1 MNLYVLRLPC
11 VRQYGRDSGII
22 LFDTTFF
29 DHNIMALNDFDLVL
43 FGGSGDLA
51 MRKLLPAMY
60 SRHVAGD
67 LPPGARIICVGRHEW
82 STEDFLETVETTSK
96 PHIKAPAELHY
107 AEFIKRIM
115 YVSLNATDVATYD
128 ALVAAL
134 RLDDSLTR
142 IYYLATPPHL
152 FSQIC
157 DNLSTTGLATPN
169 SRVVLEKPLGRDL
182 ASARQIN
189 AEVGKVFAESQ
200 IYRIDHYLGK
210 ETVQNL
216 LALRFGNILFEPLWR
231 REWISDV
238 QITIAEKIGVGN
250 RMGYYD
256 HSGALR
262 DMLQNHLLQLLC
274 IVAMEPPTSISPDA
288 VRDAKLQVLRSL
300 KKFTPTTLSQNIVR
314 GQYRAGHVDGQPVPS
329 YRDEP
334 DAPERSSTETF
345 VALKAE
351 IDTWRW
357 AGVPFYLRTGKRMAD
372 RLAEIVV
379 RFKPIPHSIFNQP
392 TSSFQPNSLV
402 IRLQPDEGLSLNL
415 MAKTPG
421 DGMRLKQAELE
432 LDFREQFKTPRMDAY
447 ERLLLDVLRGQLTLF
462 MRGDELEAAW
472 EWIEPILDYWE
483 QDDNNPTP
491 YTSGTWGPA
500 AASALIGRDGLQWR
514 EEVLPAD

>member
-1 MNLYVLRLPC
+1 
-11 VRQYGRDSGII
+11 
-22 LFDTTFF
+22 
-29 DHNIMALNDFDLVL
+29 MALSDFDLVL

-60 SRHVAGD
+60 ARDVAND
-67 LPPGARIICVGRHEW
+67 LPPTARIICVGRADASQE
-82 STEDFLETVETTSK
+82 EFLQTVETTSK
-96 PHIKAPAELHY
+96 PLIKSPAVTP
-107 AEFIKRIM
+107 AAWARFTARIV
-115 YVSLNATDVATYD
+115 YVSLNATEASSYGT
-128 ALVAAL
+128 LVEAL
-134 RLDDSLTR
+134 RKDDAITKV
-142 IYYLATPPHL
+142 YYLATPPAI
-152 FSQIC
+152 FAQIC
-157 DNLSTTGLATPN
+157 ENLKSNGLVTAN

-182 ASARQIN
+182 ASAKQIN
-189 AEVGKVFAESQ
+189 AEVGKVFEESQ

-238 QITIAEKIGVGN
+238 QITIAEKLGVGN
-250 RMGYYD
+250 RLGYYD
-256 HSGALR
+256 TSGALR

-288 VRDAKLQVLRSL
+288 VRDSKLQVLRSL
-300 KKFTPTTLSQNIVR
+300 KKFTPTTLAQNIVR
-314 GQYRAGHVDGQPVPS
+314 GQYRAGHVDGKPVPS

-334 DAPERSSTETF
+334 DAPAHSRTETF
-345 VALKAE
+345 VAMKAE

-372 RLAEIVV
+372 GLAEIVV
-379 RFKPIPHSIFNQP
+379 RFKQIPHSIFNQP
-392 TSSFQPNSLV
+392 TNSFQPNSLV
-402 IRLQPDEGLSLNL
+402 IRLQPDEGLRMNL

-432 LDFREQFKTPRMDAY
+432 LDFREQFKSPRMEAY

-472 EWIEPILDYWE
+472 EWVEPILNNWE
-483 QDDNNPTP
+483 SDESYPLP
-491 YTSGTWGPA
+491 YASGTWGPA

-514 EEVLPAD
+514 EEVLPED

>member
-1 MNLYVLRLPC
+1 
-11 VRQYGRDSGII
+11 
-22 LFDTTFF
+22 
-29 DHNIMALNDFDLVL
+29 MALSDFDLVF

-60 SRHVAGD
+60 ARDVAHD
-67 LPPGARIICVGRHEW
+67 LPPTARIICVGR
-82 STEDFLETVETTSK
+82 EDMSQEAFLRMIETNSK
-96 PHIKAPAELHY
+96 PHIKETVDEQAWQAFL
-107 AEFIKRIM
+107 KRIS
-115 YVSLNATDVATYD
+115 YVEIDAGNVATYSGL
-128 ALVAAL
+128 AEAL
-134 RLDDSLTR
+134 RADASLTR
-142 IYYLATPPHL
+142 VYYLATPPSL
-152 FSQIC
+152 FARIC
-157 DNLSTTGLATPN
+157 DNLAAAHLVTPN

-182 ASARQIN
+182 ESAKQIN
-189 AEVGKVFAESQ
+189 ADVGRVFAESQ

-238 QITIAEKIGVGN
+238 QITIAEKLGVGN
-250 RMGYYD
+250 RLGYYD
-256 HSGALR
+256 TSGALR

-274 IVAMEPPTSISPDA
+274 IVAMEPPTSIAPDA

-300 KKFTPTTLSQNIVR
+300 KRFTPTTLAQNIVR
-314 GQYRAGHVDGQPVPS
+314 GQYRAGYIDGQPVPG

-334 DAPERSSTETF
+334 GAPQYSKTETF
-345 VALKAE
+345 VAMKAE

-402 IRLQPDEGLSLNL
+402 IRLQPDEGLSMNL

-421 DGMRLKQAELE
+421 DSMRLKQAELE
-432 LDFREQFKTPRMDAY
+432 LDFREQFKAPRMEAY

-472 EWIEPILDYWE
+472 EWVEPILDHWE
-483 QDDNNPTP
+483 QDDTTP
-491 YTSGTWGPA
+491 VPYSSGTWGPA
-500 AASALIGRDGLQWR
+500 ASSALIGRDGLQWR
-514 EEVLPAD
+514 EEALPED

>member
-1 MNLYVLRLPC
+1 
-11 VRQYGRDSGII
+11 
-22 LFDTTFF
+22 
-29 DHNIMALNDFDLVL
+29 MALSDFDLVL

-60 SRHVAGD
+60 ARDVAND
-67 LPPGARIICVGRHEW
+67 LPPTARIICVGRADA
-82 STEDFLETVETTSK
+82 SQQDFLNTVETTSK
-96 PHIKAPAELHY
+96 PLIKSPAVTP
-107 AEFIKRIM
+107 AAWARFTARIV
-115 YVSLNATDVATYD
+115 YVSLNATDSGSYKTLVD
-128 ALVAAL
+128 ALRKDENITKV
-134 RLDDSLTR
+134 
-142 IYYLATPPHL
+142 YYLATPPAI

-157 DNLSTTGLATPN
+157 ENLKENGLVTPN

-182 ASARQIN
+182 ASAKQIN
-189 AEVGKVFAESQ
+189 AEVGKVFEESQ

-238 QITIAEKIGVGN
+238 QITIAEKLGVGN

-256 HSGALR
+256 SSGALR

-288 VRDAKLQVLRSL
+288 VRDSKLQVLRSL
-300 KKFTPTTLSQNIVR
+300 KRFTPTTLAQNIVR
-314 GQYRAGHVDGQPVPS
+314 GQYRAGHVDGKAVPS

-334 DAPERSSTETF
+334 DAPEHSRTETF
-345 VALKAE
+345 VAMKAE

-372 RLAEIVV
+372 GLAEIVV
-379 RFKPIPHSIFNQP
+379 RFKQIPHSIFAQP
-392 TSSFQPNSLV
+392 TNSFQPNSLV
-402 IRLQPDEGLSLNL
+402 IRLQPDEGLRMNL

-472 EWIEPILDYWE
+472 EWVEPILNTWE
-483 QDDNNPTP
+483 SDDSYPIP
-491 YTSGTWGPA
+491 YTAGTWGPA

-514 EEVLPAD
+514 EEALPED

>member
-1 MNLYVLRLPC
+1 
-11 VRQYGRDSGII
+11 
-22 LFDTTFF
+22 
-29 DHNIMALNDFDLVL
+29 MALSDFDLVF

-60 SRHVAGD
+60 ARDVARD
-67 LPPGARIICVGRHEW
+67 LPASARIICVGREDM
-82 STEDFLETVETTSK
+82 SQDDFLGMIETNSR
-96 PHIKAPAELHY
+96 PHIKETVNEPAWRAFLG
-107 AEFIKRIM
+107 RICWVQLDAGNPAS
-115 YVSLNATDVATYD
+115 YGALADVLRTDVGQARASD
-128 ALVAAL
+128 GG
-134 RLDDSLTR
+134 LTR
-142 IYYLATPPHL
+142 VYYLATPPSL
-152 FSQIC
+152 FAKIC
-157 DNLSTTGLATPN
+157 DNLAANNLVTPN

-182 ASARQIN
+182 ASAKQIN
-189 AEVGKVFAESQ
+189 LDVGKVFAESQ

-216 LALRFGNILFEPLWR
+216 LALRFGNVLFEPLWR

-250 RMGYYD
+250 RLDYYD
-256 HSGALR
+256 NSGALR

-274 IVAMEPPTSISPDA
+274 IVAMEPPTSIAPDA

-300 KKFTPTTLSQNIVR
+300 KRFTPTTLSQNIIR
-314 GQYRAGHVDGQPVPS
+314 GQYRSGYVDGQPVPG

-334 DAPERSSTETF
+334 GAPKHSKTESF
-345 VALKAE
+345 VAMKAE

-379 RFKPIPHSIFNQP
+379 RFKTIPHSIFNQP

-402 IRLQPDEGLSLNL
+402 IRLQPDEGLSMNL

-421 DGMRLKQAELE
+421 DSMRLKQAELE
-432 LDFREQFKTPRMDAY
+432 LDFREQFKSPRMEAY

-472 EWIEPILDYWE
+472 EWVEPILAYWE
-483 QDDNNPTP
+483 QDDSTP
-491 YTSGTWGPA
+491 APYSSGTWGPA
-500 AASALIGRDGLQWR
+500 ASSALIGRDGLQWR
-514 EEVLPAD
+514 EEALPED

>member
-1 MNLYVLRLPC
+1 
-11 VRQYGRDSGII
+11 
-22 LFDTTFF
+22 
-29 DHNIMALNDFDLVL
+29 MALTDFDLVL
-43 FGGSGDLA
+43 FGGSGDLS

-60 SRHVAGD
+60 ARDAAND
-67 LPPGARIICVGRHEW
+67 LLAESRIICVGLEAC
-82 STEDFLETVETTSK
+82 SQQDFLRMVETNAK
-96 PHIKAPAELHY
+96 PHIKAAALTPQVWARFCARLV
-107 AEFIKRIM
+107 
-115 YVSLNATDVATYD
+115 YVSLNATDAASYG
-128 ALVAAL
+128 ALAAAL
-134 RLDDSLTR
+134 RPDQALTR
-142 IYYLATPPHL
+142 VYYLATPPQL
-152 FSQIC
+152 FARIC
-157 DNLSTTGLATPN
+157 ENLAANQLVTPG

-182 ASARQIN
+182 ASARRIN

-238 QITIAEKIGVGN
+238 QITIAEKLGVGN
-250 RMGYYD
+250 RLGYYD
-256 HSGALR
+256 ASGALR

-274 IVAMEPPTSISPDA
+274 IVAMEPPTSIAPDA

-300 KKFTPTTLSQNIVR
+300 KKFTPTTLVQDIVR
-314 GQYRAGHVDGQPVPS
+314 GQYRAGHVDGVSVPG

-334 DAPERSSTETF
+334 DAPDRSRTETF

-372 RLAEIVV
+372 SLAEIVV
-379 RFKPIPHSIFNQP
+379 RFKSIPSSIFAQP
-392 TSSFQPNSLV
+392 AAKSQANCLV
-402 IRLQPDEGLSLNL
+402 IRLQPDEGLSMNL

-421 DGMRLKQAELE
+421 DGMHLKPAELE
-432 LDFREQFKTPRMDAY
+432 LDFREQFSTPRMEAY

-472 EWIEPILDYWE
+472 EWVAPILDHWE
-483 QDDNNPTP
+483 NDHSTP
-491 YTSGTWGPA
+491 QPYAAGSWGPA
-500 AASALIGRDGLQWR
+500 ASGALLGRDGLHWR
-514 EEVLPAD
+514 EETLPED

>member
-1 MNLYVLRLPC
+1 
-11 VRQYGRDSGII
+11 
-22 LFDTTFF
+22 
-29 DHNIMALNDFDLVL
+29 MALKDFDLVL

-60 SRHVAGD
+60 SRDVAGD
-67 LPPGARIICVGRHEW
+67 LPADSRILCVGRHQW
-82 STEDFLETVETTSK
+82 SRAEFLHEVETTSK
-96 PHIKAPAELHY
+96 PHVKAPVENQWTHFL
-107 AEFIKRIM
+107 ERIV
-115 YVSLNATDVATYD
+115 YVALDATDPAAYG
-128 ALVAAL
+128 ALAEAL
-134 RLDDSLTR
+134 RKDDDLTR
-142 IYYLATPPHL
+142 VYYLATPPHL
-152 FSQIC
+152 FAQIC
-157 DNLSTTGLATPN
+157 DNLAAAGLVTPH

-182 ASARQIN
+182 ASAKQIN

-200 IYRIDHYLGK
+200 IFRIDHYLGK

-256 HSGALR
+256 TSGALR

-274 IVAMEPPTSISPDA
+274 IVAMEPPTSISSDA

-300 KKFTPTTLSQNIVR
+300 KRFTPTTLAQNIVR
-314 GQYRAGHVDGQPVPS
+314 GQYRAGHVEGKPVPS

-334 DAPERSSTETF
+334 DAPEKSSTETF

-421 DGMRLKQAELE
+421 DSMRLKQAELE

-472 EWIEPILDYWE
+472 EWVEPILDDWE
-483 QDDNNPTP
+483 QDDSNPTP
-491 YTSGTWGPA
+491 YSAGTWGPA

-514 EEVLPAD
+514 EEALPED

>member
-1 MNLYVLRLPC
+1 
-11 VRQYGRDSGII
+11 
-22 LFDTTFF
+22 
-29 DHNIMALNDFDLVL
+29 MALSDFDLVL

-60 SRHVAGD
+60 ARDVAND
-67 LPPGARIICVGRHEW
+67 LPASARIICVGRADA
-82 STEDFLETVETTSK
+82 SQEDFLQTVETTSK
-96 PHIKAPAELHY
+96 PLIKSPAVIPAIWER
-107 AEFIKRIM
+107 FTKRIV
-115 YVSLNATDVATYD
+115 YVSLNATDAGSYKT
-128 ALVAAL
+128 LVEAL
-134 RLDDSLTR
+134 RKDEAITKV
-142 IYYLATPPHL
+142 YYLATPPAI

-157 DNLSTTGLATPN
+157 EALKANGLVTPN

-182 ASARQIN
+182 ASAKQIN
-189 AEVGKVFAESQ
+189 AEVGKVFEESQ

-238 QITIAEKIGVGN
+238 QITIAEKLGVGN

-256 HSGALR
+256 TSGALR

-274 IVAMEPPTSISPDA
+274 IVAMEPPTSIAPDA

-300 KKFTPTTLSQNIVR
+300 KKFTPTTLAQNIVR
-314 GQYRAGHVDGQPVPS
+314 GQYRAGHVDGKAVPS

-334 DAPERSSTETF
+334 DAPEHSRTETF
-345 VALKAE
+345 VAMKAE

-372 RLAEIVV
+372 GLAEIVV
-379 RFKPIPHSIFNQP
+379 RFKQIPHSIFNQP
-392 TSSFQPNSLV
+392 TNSFQPNSLV
-402 IRLQPDEGLSLNL
+402 IRLQPDEGLRMNL

-432 LDFREQFKTPRMDAY
+432 LDFREQFKSPRMEAY

-472 EWIEPILDYWE
+472 EWVEPILDNWE
-483 QDDNNPTP
+483 ADDSYPLP
-491 YTSGTWGPA
+491 YASGTWGPA

-514 EEVLPAD
+514 EEVLPED

>member
-1 MNLYVLRLPC
+1 MPL
-11 VRQYGRDSGII
+11 S
-22 LFDTTFF
+22 
-29 DHNIMALNDFDLVL
+29 DFDLVL

-60 SRHVAGD
+60 ARDVCSD
-67 LPPGARIICVGRHEW
+67 LPETARIICVGRADW
-82 STEDFLETVETTSK
+82 SQEQFLHTVETTSK
-96 PHIKAPAELHY
+96 PHIKEAPSAKNWARFLERLV
-107 AEFIKRIM
+107 
-115 YVSLNATDVATYD
+115 YVSVNASDVKTYGP
-128 ALVAAL
+128 LVEAL
-134 RLDDSLTR
+134 RKDQSVTR
-142 IYYLATPPHL
+142 VYYLATPPSL
-152 FSQIC
+152 FAQIC
-157 DNLSTTGLATPN
+157 DNLKATGLATPN

-182 ASARQIN
+182 KSAKGIN

-256 HSGALR
+256 TSGALR

-274 IVAMEPPTSISPDA
+274 IVAMEPPTSIAPDA

-300 KKFTPTTLSQNIVR
+300 KRFTPTTLAQNIVR
-314 GQYRAGHVDGQPVPS
+314 GQYRAGHVDGKPVPS

-334 DAPERSSTETF
+334 DAPQYSKTETF

-379 RFKPIPHSIFNQP
+379 RFKQIPHSIFNQP

-421 DGMRLKQAELE
+421 DSMRLKQAELE
-432 LDFREQFKTPRMDAY
+432 LDFREQFKAPRMEAY

-472 EWIEPILDYWE
+472 EWVEPILHYWE
-483 QDDNNPTP
+483 QDDTAPVP
-491 YTSGTWGPA
+491 YASGTWGPA
-500 AASALIGRDGLQWR
+500 ASSALIGRDGLQWR
-514 EEVLPAD
+514 EEALPED

>member
-1 MNLYVLRLPC
+1 
-11 VRQYGRDSGII
+11 
-22 LFDTTFF
+22 
-29 DHNIMALNDFDLVL
+29 MALNDFDLVL

-60 SRHVAGD
+60 ARHVAGD
-67 LPPGARIICVGRHEW
+67 LPATARIICVGRHDW
-82 STEDFLETVETTSK
+82 STEAFLAEVEKTSK
-96 PHIKAPAELHY
+96 PYIKAADDKAY
-107 AEFIKRIM
+107 AGFVKRIV
-115 YVSLNATDVATYD
+115 YVSLNATDVATYP
-128 ALVAAL
+128 ALVEAL
-134 RLDDSLTR
+134 RDDPSLTR
-142 IYYLATPPHL
+142 VYYLATPPSL
-152 FSQIC
+152 FAQIC
-157 DNLSTTGLATPN
+157 DNLKETGLATAN

-182 ASARQIN
+182 ASAKQIN
-189 AEVGKVFAESQ
+189 FEVGKVFSESQ

-256 HSGALR
+256 TSGALR

-274 IVAMEPPTSISPDA
+274 IVAMEPPTSIAPDA

-300 KKFTPTTLSQNIVR
+300 KRFTPTTLAQNIVR

-329 YRDEP
+329 YKDEP
-334 DAPERSSTETF
+334 DAPAQSTTETF

-421 DGMRLKQAELE
+421 DSMRLKQAELE
-432 LDFREQFKTPRMDAY
+432 LDFKEQFKTPRMEAY

-472 EWIEPILDYWE
+472 EWVEPVLDYWE
-483 QDDNNPTP
+483 QDDTNPIP

-514 EEVLPAD
+514 EEALPED

>member
-1 MNLYVLRLPC
+1 
-11 VRQYGRDSGII
+11 
-22 LFDTTFF
+22 
-29 DHNIMALNDFDLVL
+29 MALTDFDLVL
-43 FGGSGDLA
+43 FGGSGDLS

-60 SRHVAGD
+60 ARDVAND
-67 LPPGARIICVGRHEW
+67 LPATARIICVGRADASQE
-82 STEDFLETVETTSK
+82 EFLHTVETTSK
-96 PHIKAPAELHY
+96 PLIKSPAVAPA
-107 AEFIKRIM
+107 AWARFTARIV
-115 YVSLNATDVATYD
+115 YVSLNATDASSYGP
-128 ALVAAL
+128 LVEAL
-134 RLDDSLTR
+134 RQDTAITR
-142 IYYLATPPHL
+142 VYYLATPPAI
-152 FSQIC
+152 FAQIC
-157 DNLSTTGLATPN
+157 DNLKENGLVTAN

-182 ASARQIN
+182 ASAKQIN
-189 AEVGKVFAESQ
+189 AEVGKVFEESQ

-238 QITIAEKIGVGN
+238 QITIAEKLGVGN

-256 HSGALR
+256 TSGALR

-274 IVAMEPPTSISPDA
+274 IVAMEPPTSIAPDA

-300 KKFTPTTLSQNIVR
+300 KKFTPSTLTQNIVR
-314 GQYRAGHVDGQPVPS
+314 GQYRSGHVDGKAVPS

-334 DAPERSSTETF
+334 DAPEHSRTETF
-345 VALKAE
+345 VAMKAE

-372 RLAEIVV
+372 SLAEIVV
-379 RFKPIPHSIFNQP
+379 RFKPIPHSIFSQP
-392 TSSFQPNSLV
+392 TNSFQPNSLV
-402 IRLQPDEGLSLNL
+402 IRLQPDEGLRMNL

-472 EWIEPILDYWE
+472 EWVEPILNHWE
-483 QDDNNPTP
+483 ADDSYPVP
-491 YTSGTWGPA
+491 YSAGTWGPA
-500 AASALIGRDGLQWR
+500 ASSALISREGLQWR
-514 EEVLPAD
+514 EEALPED

>member
-1 MNLYVLRLPC
+1 
-11 VRQYGRDSGII
+11 
-22 LFDTTFF
+22 
-29 DHNIMALNDFDLVL
+29 MAISDFDLVF

-51 MRKLLPAMY
+51 MRKLLPAMFA
-60 SRHVAGD
+60 RDVAND
-67 LPPGARIICVGRHEW
+67 LPPTARIICVGR
-82 STEDFLETVETTSK
+82 EDMSQEGFLRMVETNSK
-96 PHIKAPAELHY
+96 PHIKETVDESAWKKFLDRITWVAVDATNLKSY
-107 AEFIKRIM
+107 AG
-115 YVSLNATDVATYD
+115 
-128 ALVAAL
+128 LVEAL
-134 RLDDSLTR
+134 RKDEALTR
-142 IYYLATPPHL
+142 VYYLATPPQL
-152 FSQIC
+152 FAQIC
-157 DNLSTTGLATPN
+157 DNLAAAGLVTPN

-182 ASARQIN
+182 ESAKQIN
-189 AEVGKVFAESQ
+189 ADVGKVFAESQ

-250 RMGYYD
+250 RLGYYD
-256 HSGALR
+256 NSGALR

-300 KKFTPTTLSQNIVR
+300 KRFNPTTLSQNIIR
-314 GQYRAGHVDGQPVPS
+314 GQYRAGYVDGQPVPG

-334 DAPERSSTETF
+334 EAPKQSKTETF
-345 VALKAE
+345 VAMKAE

-379 RFKPIPHSIFNQP
+379 RFKTIPHSIFNQP

-421 DGMRLKQAELE
+421 DSMRLKQAELE
-432 LDFREQFKTPRMDAY
+432 LDFREQFKAPRMEAY

-472 EWIEPILDYWE
+472 EWVEPILDHWE
-483 QDDNNPTP
+483 QDDSTPAP

-500 AASALIGRDGLQWR
+500 ASSALIGRDGLQWR
-514 EEVLPAD
+514 EEALPED

>member
-1 MNLYVLRLPC
+1 
-11 VRQYGRDSGII
+11 
-22 LFDTTFF
+22 
-29 DHNIMALNDFDLVL
+29 MALTDFDLVL

-60 SRHVAGD
+60 VRDVAKD
-67 LPPGARIICVGRHEW
+67 LPDTARIVCVGRHEW
-82 STEDFLETVETTSK
+82 STEEFLATVESTSK
-96 PHIKAPAELHY
+96 PHIKASAINAAHWEK
-107 AEFIKRIM
+107 FTKRIV
-115 YVSLNATDVATYD
+115 YVSLNATDAGSY
-128 ALVAAL
+128 APLVKAL
-134 RLDDSLTR
+134 RTDAAITR
-142 IYYLATPPHL
+142 VFYLATPPHL
-152 FSQIC
+152 FARIC
-157 DNLSTTGLATPN
+157 DNLAAAGLATSN

-182 ASARQIN
+182 ASAKQIN

-238 QITIAEKIGVGN
+238 QITIAEQIGVGN

-256 HSGALR
+256 TSGALR

-274 IVAMEPPTSISPDA
+274 IVAMEPPTSIASDA
-288 VRDAKLQVLRSL
+288 VRDEKLQVLRSL
-300 KKFTPTTLSQNIVR
+300 KKFTPTTLAQNIVR
-314 GQYRAGHVDGQPVPS
+314 GQYRAGHVNGVPVPS

-334 DAPERSSTETF
+334 DAPEHSRTETF
-345 VALKAE
+345 VAMKAE
-351 IDTWRW
+351 IDSWRW

-372 RLAEIVV
+372 SLAEIVV
-379 RFKPIPHSIFNQP
+379 RFKQIPHSIFNQP

-421 DGMRLKQAELE
+421 DSMRLKQAELE
-432 LDFREQFKTPRMDAY
+432 LDFRESFKTPRMDAY

-472 EWIEPILDYWE
+472 EWVEPVLNHWE
-483 QDDNNPTP
+483 HDDTMPIP
-491 YTSGTWGPA
+491 YSAGTWGPA

-514 EEVLPAD
+514 EEALPED

>member
-1 MNLYVLRLPC
+1 
-11 VRQYGRDSGII
+11 
-22 LFDTTFF
+22 
-29 DHNIMALNDFDLVL
+29 MALNDFDLVL
-43 FGGSGDLA
+43 FGGSGDLS

-60 SRHVAGD
+60 ARDVAKD
-67 LPPGARIICVGRHEW
+67 LPPTARIICVGRHDW
-82 STEDFLETVETTSK
+82 SQEEFLATVESTSK
-96 PHIKAPAELHY
+96 PHVKSPTEPHWSKFL
-107 AEFIKRIM
+107 ERIV
-115 YVSLNATDVATYD
+115 YVAVSATDVKSYG
-128 ALVAAL
+128 ALVESL
-134 RLDDSLTR
+134 RKDEAITR
-142 IYYLATPPHL
+142 VYYLATPPDL
-152 FSQIC
+152 FAQIC
-157 DNLSTTGLATPN
+157 DNLAATGLATPN

-182 ASARQIN
+182 ESAKQIN
-189 AEVGKVFAESQ
+189 AEVGKVFAEHQ

-256 HSGALR
+256 TSGALR

-274 IVAMEPPTSISPDA
+274 IVAMEPPTSIASDA

-300 KKFTPTTLSQNIVR
+300 KKFTPTTLAQNIVR
-314 GQYRAGHVDGQPVPS
+314 GQYRAGHVDGTAVPS

-334 DAPERSSTETF
+334 DAPAKSSTETF

-372 RLAEIVV
+372 GLAEIVV
-379 RFKPIPHSIFNQP
+379 RFKQIPHSIFNQP

-421 DGMRLKQAELE
+421 DSMRLKQAELE
-432 LDFREQFKTPRMDAY
+432 LDFRESFKTPRMDAY

-472 EWIEPILDYWE
+472 EWVEPILAYWE
-483 QDDNNPTP
+483 QNDSSPIP
-491 YTSGTWGPA
+491 YSAGTWGPA

-514 EEVLPAD
+514 EEALPED

>member
-1 MNLYVLRLPC
+1 
-11 VRQYGRDSGII
+11 
-22 LFDTTFF
+22 
-29 DHNIMALNDFDLVL
+29 MALSDFDLVL

-60 SRHVAGD
+60 ARDVAND
-67 LPPGARIICVGRHEW
+67 LPATARIICVGRADASQE
-82 STEDFLETVETTSK
+82 EFLQTVETTSK
-96 PHIKAPAELHY
+96 PLIKSPAVTP
-107 AEFIKRIM
+107 AAWARFTARIV
-115 YVSLNATDVATYD
+115 YVSLNATDASSYKP
-128 ALVAAL
+128 LVEAL
-134 RLDDSLTR
+134 RKEDAITKV
-142 IYYLATPPHL
+142 YYLATPPAI
-152 FSQIC
+152 FAQIC
-157 DNLSTTGLATPN
+157 EALKENGLVTPN

-182 ASARQIN
+182 ASAKQIN
-189 AEVGKVFAESQ
+189 AEVGKVFEESQ

-238 QITIAEKIGVGN
+238 QITIAEKLGVGN

-256 HSGALR
+256 TSGALR

-274 IVAMEPPTSISPDA
+274 IVAMEPPTSIAPDA

-300 KKFTPTTLSQNIVR
+300 KKFTPTTLAQNIVR
-314 GQYRAGHVDGQPVPS
+314 GQYRAGHVDGKAVPS

-334 DAPERSSTETF
+334 DAPEHSRTETF
-345 VALKAE
+345 VAMKAE

-372 RLAEIVV
+372 GLAEIVV
-379 RFKPIPHSIFNQP
+379 RFKQIPHSIFNQP
-392 TSSFQPNSLV
+392 TNSFQPNSLV
-402 IRLQPDEGLSLNL
+402 IRLQPDEGLRMNL

-432 LDFREQFKTPRMDAY
+432 LDFREQFKSPRMEAY

-472 EWIEPILDYWE
+472 EWVEPILDNWE
-483 QDDNNPTP
+483 SDDSYPLP
-491 YTSGTWGPA
+491 YSSGTWGPA

-514 EEVLPAD
+514 EEVLPED

>member
-1 MNLYVLRLPC
+1 
-11 VRQYGRDSGII
+11 
-22 LFDTTFF
+22 
-29 DHNIMALNDFDLVL
+29 MALSDFDLVF

-60 SRHVAGD
+60 ARDVAQD
-67 LPPGARIICVGRHEW
+67 LPDTARIICVGKDD
-82 STEDFLETVETTSK
+82 SSQQAFLDMVETNSK
-96 PHIKAPAELHY
+96 PHIKETVVEDKWQRFL
-107 AEFIKRIM
+107 KRIT
-115 YVSLNATDVATYD
+115 YVALDATQASSYGP
-128 ALVAAL
+128 LVEAL
-134 RLDDSLTR
+134 RDDEAITR
-142 IYYLATPPHL
+142 VYYLATPPSL
-152 FSQIC
+152 FARIC
-157 DNLSTTGLATPN
+157 DNLAETGLATPH

-182 ASARQIN
+182 ASAKQIN
-189 AEVGKVFAESQ
+189 LDVGKVFAESQ

-216 LALRFGNILFEPLWR
+216 LALRFGNVLFEPLWR

-250 RMGYYD
+250 RLGYYD
-256 HSGALR
+256 NSGALR

-274 IVAMEPPTSISPDA
+274 IVAMEPPTSIAPDA

-300 KKFTPTTLSQNIVR
+300 KRFTPTTLSQNIVR
-314 GQYRAGHVDGQPVPS
+314 GQYRGGYVDGQAVPS

-334 DAPERSSTETF
+334 DAPKSSKTETF
-345 VALKAE
+345 VAMKAE
-351 IDTWRW
+351 VDTWRW

-379 RFKPIPHSIFNQP
+379 RFKQIPHSIFNQP

-421 DGMRLKQAELE
+421 DSMRLKQAELE
-432 LDFREQFKTPRMDAY
+432 LDFREQFKAPRMEAY

-472 EWIEPILDYWE
+472 EWVEPILEHWE
-483 QDDNNPTP
+483 QDDSAPVP
-491 YTSGTWGPA
+491 YASGTWGPA
-500 AASALIGRDGLQWR
+500 ASSALIGRDGLQWR
-514 EEVLPAD
+514 EEALPED

>member
-1 MNLYVLRLPC
+1 
-11 VRQYGRDSGII
+11 
-22 LFDTTFF
+22 
-29 DHNIMALNDFDLVL
+29 MALSDFDLVL

-60 SRHVAGD
+60 ARHVAND
-67 LPPGARIICVGRHEW
+67 LPPTARIICVGRHEW
-82 STEDFLETVETTSK
+82 SQEEFLQTVEKTSI
-96 PHIKAPAELHY
+96 PHFKCPVDAHY
-107 AEFIKRIM
+107 EEFIKRIV
-115 YVSLNATDVATYD
+115 YVSMNATDAKSYSP
-128 ALVAAL
+128 LVEAMRPDPA
-134 RLDDSLTR
+134 LTR
-142 IYYLATPPHL
+142 VYYLATPPHL
-152 FSQIC
+152 FATIC
-157 DNLSTTGLATPN
+157 DNLKAAGLATPN

-182 ASARQIN
+182 ESAKRIN
-189 AEVGKVFAESQ
+189 AEVGKVFSEKQ

-256 HSGALR
+256 TSGALR

-274 IVAMEPPTSISPDA
+274 IVAMEPPTSIAPDA

-300 KKFTPTTLSQNIVR
+300 KRFTPTTLSQNIVR
-314 GQYRAGHVDGQPVPS
+314 GQYRAGYVDGKPVPG

-334 DAPERSSTETF
+334 DAPQHSRTETF

-421 DGMRLKQAELE
+421 DSMRLKQAELE
-432 LDFREQFKTPRMDAY
+432 LDFREQFKAPRMEAY

-472 EWIEPILDYWE
+472 EWVEPILDHWE
-483 QDDNNPTP
+483 QDDSAPVP
-491 YTSGTWGPA
+491 YSSGTWGPA
-500 AASALIGRDGLQWR
+500 ASSALIGRDGLQWR
-514 EEVLPAD
+514 EEALPED

>member
-1 MNLYVLRLPC
+1 
-11 VRQYGRDSGII
+11 
-22 LFDTTFF
+22 
-29 DHNIMALNDFDLVL
+29 MALNDFDLVL

-60 SRHVAGD
+60 SRHLAGD
-67 LPPGARIICVGRHEW
+67 LPATARIICVGRHDW
-82 STEDFLETVETTSK
+82 STEAFLAEVEKTSK
-96 PHIKAPAELHY
+96 PNIKKPDEKAY
-107 AEFIKRIM
+107 GEFVKRIV
-115 YVSLNATDVATYD
+115 YVSVDAVDVGTYGG
-128 ALVAAL
+128 LVEAL
-134 RLDDSLTR
+134 RKDDSLTR
-142 IYYLATPPHL
+142 VYYLATPPHL
-152 FSQIC
+152 FAQIC
-157 DNLSTTGLATPN
+157 DNLKDTGLATAN

-182 ASARQIN
+182 ESAKQIN
-189 AEVGKVFAESQ
+189 FEVGKVFSESQ

-256 HSGALR
+256 TSGALR

-300 KKFTPTTLSQNIVR
+300 KRFTPTTLAQNIVR
-314 GQYRAGHVDGQPVPS
+314 GQYRSGHVDGQPVPS
-329 YRDEP
+329 YKDEP
-334 DAPERSSTETF
+334 DAPERSTTETF

-421 DGMRLKQAELE
+421 DSMRLKQAELE
-432 LDFREQFKTPRMDAY
+432 LDFNEQFKTPRMDAY

-472 EWIEPILDYWE
+472 EWVEPILDYWE
-483 QDDNNPTP
+483 QDDSNPIP

-514 EEVLPAD
+514 EEALPED